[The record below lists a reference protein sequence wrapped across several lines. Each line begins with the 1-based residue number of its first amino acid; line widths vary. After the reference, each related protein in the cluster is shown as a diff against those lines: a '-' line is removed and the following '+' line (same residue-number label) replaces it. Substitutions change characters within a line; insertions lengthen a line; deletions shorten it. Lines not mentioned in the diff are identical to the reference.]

1 MRVAVHYHAAKEG
14 AAETLRAIQSAGGS
28 GATFAADLAQPD
40 APAALM
46 ADVIAQFGTLDV
58 VVNSAAVMHRTPFAS
73 VTPAQ
78 WDDIMALNFRA
89 PFFVAQAA
97 APHLRRAD
105 GGGAIVNVADLAAFE
120 TWPAY
125 IPHGLSKAGIVHM
138 TRALARILA
147 PEIRVAAV
155 APGTVLLPENWSDAD
170 AERLR
175 ATTPLQRHGDPEDVA
190 ATVLFLLESDF
201 ITGDTIIVDGG
212 RHVRI

>member
-1 MRVAVHYHAAKEG
+1 MQLRGRTALVTGAGRRVGRALAVALGGRGMRVAVHYHAAKEG

-105 GGGAIVNVADLAAFE
+105 GG
-120 TWPAY
+120 
-125 IPHGLSKAGIVHM
+125 
-138 TRALARILA
+138 R
-147 PEIRVAAV
+147 
-155 APGTVLLPENWSDAD
+155 
-170 AERLR
+170 
-175 ATTPLQRHGDPEDVA
+175 
-190 ATVLFLLESDF
+190 
-201 ITGDTIIVDGG
+201 
-212 RHVRI
+212 